1 MSITV
6 AEYIWLDANKKFRS
20 KVRTIHHENFTVT
33 QYSDWDYDGSS
44 TGQADGNSSEITIR
58 PVFICDNPLS
68 NFCDNKY
75 VYSKLVLCETLNVD
89 GTPTNSNTR
98 ASAHEIFS
106 LPICEN
112 VKPWFGLEQ
121 EYFITDN
128 TPGVGA
134 GVGAALSPMEET
146 SEHYCGVGRGVVY
159 RNIAEEHM
167 AACIKARINI
177 SGMNAEVSQNQWEF
191 QIGPSVGIKASDEL
205 LMARFILERIAEK
218 YGKVI
223 CYDPKPFANING
235 SGCHTNFSTSV
246 MRSDGGIKEIYR
258 VIRNMENN
266 HADNIKLYGANNEK
280 RLSGKYETSDYTKF
294 TWDIGHR
301 GVSVRINNRTH
312 SNGFGYFEDRRPA
325 ANMDPYLVTSAIM
338 ANVI

>member
-1 MSITV
+1 MSAVTV

-20 KVRTIHHENFTVT
+20 KVRTIHHENFTVP
-33 QYSDWDYDGSS
+33 QYPDWDYDGSS

-58 PVFICDNPLS
+58 PVFVCDNPLS
-68 NFCDNKY
+68 NFRDNHIM
-75 VYSKLVLCETLNVD
+75 YSKLVLCETLNID

-98 ASAHEIFS
+98 ARAHEIFS
-106 LPICEN
+106 LPICQS
-112 VKPWFGLEQ
+112 VTPWFGLEQ
-121 EYFITDN
+121 EYFIIDN
-128 TPGVGA
+128 TPHGGVTW
-134 GVGAALSPMEET
+134 GVMKET
-146 SEHYCGVGRGVVY
+146 SEHYCGVGRGVIY

-218 YGKVI
+218 YGKTI

-258 VIRNMENN
+258 VIQNMENS
-266 HADNIKLYGANNEK
+266 HADNIKLYGENNEK
-280 RLSGKYETSDYTKF
+280 RLSGIHETSDFKKF
-294 TWDIGHR
+294 TWGIGNR
-301 GVSVRINNRTH
+301 GVSVRINNRTK

-338 ANVI
+338 ANVIF

>member
-1 MSITV
+1 MSAVTV

-20 KVRTIHHENFTVT
+20 KVRTIHHENFTIP
-33 QYSDWDYDGSS
+33 QYPDWDYDGSS

-58 PVFICDNPLS
+58 PVFVCDNPLS
-68 NFCDNKY
+68 NFRDNHIM
-75 VYSKLVLCETLNVD
+75 YSKLVLCETLNID

-98 ASAHEIFS
+98 ARAHEIFS
-106 LPICEN
+106 LPNCESI
-112 VKPWFGLEQ
+112 KPWFGLEQ
-121 EYFITDN
+121 EYFIIDN
-128 TPGVGA
+128 TPHGGV
-134 GVGAALSPMEET
+134 MKET
-146 SEHYCGVGRGVVY
+146 SEHYCGVGRGVIY

-218 YGKVI
+218 YGKTI

-258 VIRNMENN
+258 VIQNMENS
-266 HADNIKLYGANNEK
+266 HADNIKLYGENNEK
-280 RLSGKYETSDYTKF
+280 RLSGNHETSDFKKF
-294 TWDIGHR
+294 TWGIGNR
-301 GVSVRINNRTH
+301 GVSVRINNRTK

-338 ANVI
+338 ANVIF

>member
-1 MSITV
+1 MSSVTV

-20 KVRTIHHENFTVT
+20 KVRTIHHENFTAPK
-33 QYSDWDYDGSS
+33 YLDWDYDGSS
-44 TGQADGNSSEITIR
+44 TGQADGNSSEITLR
-58 PVFICDNPLS
+58 PVFICDNPFS
-68 NFCDNKY
+68 NFRDNHIL
-75 VYSKLVLCETLNVD
+75 YSKLVLCETFNVD

-98 ASAHEIFS
+98 ARAHEIFS
-106 LPICEN
+106 LPSCES

-134 GVGAALSPMEET
+134 ALSPVQET
-146 SEHYCGVGRGVVY
+146 SEHYCGVGRGIMY

-177 SGMNAEVSQNQWEF
+177 SGINAEVSQNQWEF

-218 YGKVI
+218 YGKSI

-246 MRSDGGIKEIYR
+246 MRSNGGIKEIHR
-258 VIRNMENN
+258 VIQNMENS
-266 HADNIKLYGANNEK
+266 HADNMTLYGENNEK
-280 RLSGKYETSDYTKF
+280 RLSGKYETSDYKKF
-294 TWDIGHR
+294 TWGVGHR

>member
-1 MSITV
+1 MSAVTV

-20 KVRTIHHENFTVT
+20 KVRTIHHENFTVP
-33 QYSDWDYDGSS
+33 QYPDWDYDGSS

-58 PVFICDNPLS
+58 PVFVCDNPLS
-68 NFCDNKY
+68 NFRDNHIM
-75 VYSKLVLCETLNVD
+75 YSKLVLCETLNID

-98 ASAHEIFS
+98 ARAYEIFS
-106 LPICEN
+106 LPICQS
-112 VKPWFGLEQ
+112 VTPWFGLEQ
-121 EYFITDN
+121 EYFIIDN
-128 TPGVGA
+128 TPHGGV
-134 GVGAALSPMEET
+134 MKET
-146 SEHYCGVGRGVVY
+146 SEHYCGVGRGVIY

-218 YGKVI
+218 YGKTI

-258 VIRNMENN
+258 VIQNMENS
-266 HADNIKLYGANNEK
+266 HADNIKLYGENNDK
-280 RLSGKYETSDYTKF
+280 RLSGNHETSDFKKF
-294 TWDIGHR
+294 TWGIGNR
-301 GVSVRINNRTH
+301 GVSVRINNRTK

-338 ANVI
+338 ANVIF

>member
-1 MSITV
+1 MSAVTV

-20 KVRTIHHENFTVT
+20 KVRTIHHENFTVP
-33 QYSDWDYDGSS
+33 QYPDWDYDGSS

-58 PVFICDNPLS
+58 PVFVCDNPLS
-68 NFCDNKY
+68 NFRDNHIM
-75 VYSKLVLCETLNVD
+75 YSKLVLCETLNID

-98 ASAHEIFS
+98 ARAYEIFS
-106 LPICEN
+106 LPICQS
-112 VKPWFGLEQ
+112 VTPWFGLEQ
-121 EYFITDN
+121 EYFIIDN
-128 TPGVGA
+128 TPHGGV
-134 GVGAALSPMEET
+134 MKET
-146 SEHYCGVGRGVVY
+146 SEHYCGVGRGVIY

-218 YGKVI
+218 YGKTI

-235 SGCHTNFSTSV
+235 SGFHTNFSTSV

-258 VIRNMENN
+258 VIQNMENS
-266 HADNIKLYGANNEK
+266 HADNIKLYGENNDK
-280 RLSGKYETSDYTKF
+280 RLSGNHETSDFKKF
-294 TWDIGHR
+294 TWGIGNR
-301 GVSVRINNRTH
+301 GVSVRINNRTK

-338 ANVI
+338 ANVIF